1 MPSYRCTYLVFDK
14 DKNVNRKCKRSKYFK
29 ELCCSHSKIVY
40 NDVVSLIQA
49 RFIGNKIRSKIKNIL
64 VKLPDDIQRIIINK
78 IRQDYYYRNYHKILN
93 KIIYKKVVDDF
104 YYAGYIYTILD
115 YGEYNMYRDL
125 NEIFHDNLI
134 DFSKYVSKLVLIY
147 QLLNKYFEI
156 LNINTFIY
164 KKLNIL
170 SRGIR
175 YADFPELCD
184 EMYKY
189 EDKYF
194 SKKNNIL

>member
-49 RFIGNKIRSKIKNIL
+49 RLIGNKIRSKIKNIL
-64 VKLPDDIQRIIINK
+64 VKLPDDVQRIIINK
-78 IRQDYYYRNYHKILN
+78 VRQDYYYRNYYKILN

-104 YYAGYIYTILD
+104 YYGGYIYTILD
-115 YGEYNMYRDL
+115 YGEYNIYRDL

-134 DFSKYVSKLVLIY
+134 EFSKYISKLVLIY

-156 LNINTFIY
+156 LNINNFMY

-175 YADFPELCD
+175 YEDFPQLCN
-184 EMYKY
+184 EMYNY
-189 EDKYF
+189 EDKYIQL
-194 SKKNNIL
+194 KI